1 MTITKI
7 EHMINPEVL
16 ASMVDGELEFALK
29 FTNLATVDNTLVGRA
44 GNTVSLPAYKM
55 IGEAEDVAEG
65 EAIPVEAL
73 ATEMENVTVKKAGK
87 GVRITDEAILSGY
100 GDPLGQASKQLAKA
114 IAAKVDSDVMACLDE
129 IGPEMTISKALSA
142 DVVSEALVKF
152 GEDIEGQKVLLI
164 SPAQLHTLKSDKNW
178 VAAAEIG
185 REALVEGAIGQV
197 HGCDVVISNRITDT
211 NFIVKPGAV
220 AIYLKRET
228 SLETERIPSIRA
240 TELTVDKHY
249 TVHLADVTKAI
260 KITGSTLL
268 NTRKK

>member
-1 MTITKI
+1 MTITKM

-29 FTNLATVDNTLVGRA
+29 FTNLATVDHTLVGRA

-55 IGEAEDVAEG
+55 IGEAVDVAEG

-73 ATEMENVTVKKAGK
+73 ATENENVTVKKAGK

-100 GDPLGQASKQLAKA
+100 GDPLGQASKQLAKS
-114 IAAKVDSDVMACLDE
+114 IASKVDSDVMACLDK
-129 IGPEMTISKALSA
+129 IGPEMTINKALSA
-142 DVVSEALVKF
+142 EVVSEALVKF
-152 GEDIEGQKVLLI
+152 GEDLEGQKVLLI
-164 SPAQLHTLKSDKNW
+164 SPAQLHALKQDPTWLSVQELGK
-178 VAAAEIG
+178 
-185 REALVEGAIGQV
+185 EALVEGAIGQI
-197 HGCDVVISNRITDT
+197 HGCDVVISNRIDGA
-211 NFIVKPGAV
+211 NYIVKPGAV

-260 KITGSTLL
+260 KIT
-268 NTRKK
+268 NA

>member
-1 MTITKI
+1 MTITKM

-29 FTNLATVDNTLVGRA
+29 FTNLATVDHTLVGRA

-55 IGEAEDVAEG
+55 IGEAVDVAEG
-65 EAIPVEAL
+65 EAIPVEQL

-114 IAAKVDSDVMACLDE
+114 IASKVDSDVMACLDE
-129 IGPEMTISKALSA
+129 IGPEMTINKALSA
-142 DVVSEALVKF
+142 EVVSEALVKF

-164 SPAQLHTLKSDKNW
+164 SPAQLHALKQDPTWLSVQELGK
-178 VAAAEIG
+178 
-185 REALVEGAIGQV
+185 EALVEGAIGQI
-197 HGCDVVISNRITDT
+197 HGCDVVISNRVDGA
-211 NFIVKPGAV
+211 NYIVKPGAV

-240 TELTVDKHY
+240 TELKVDKHY

-260 KITGSTLL
+260 KIT
-268 NTRKK
+268 NA

>member
-1 MTITKI
+1 MTITKM

-29 FTNLATVDNTLVGRA
+29 FTNLATVDHTLVGRA

-55 IGEAEDVAEG
+55 IGEAVDVAEG

-73 ATEMENVTVKKAGK
+73 ATENENVTVKKAGK

-114 IAAKVDSDVMACLDE
+114 IASKVDSDVMACLDK
-129 IGPEMTISKALSA
+129 IGPEMTINKTLSA
-142 DVVSEALVKF
+142 EVVSEALVKF

-164 SPAQLHTLKSDKNW
+164 SPAQLHALKQDPTWLSVQELGK
-178 VAAAEIG
+178 
-185 REALVEGAIGQV
+185 EALVEGAIGQI
-197 HGCDVVISNRITDT
+197 HGCDVVISNRV
-211 NFIVKPGAV
+211 NEANYIVKPGAV

-260 KITGSTLL
+260 KIAGAS
-268 NTRKK
+268 RKK

>member
-1 MTITKI
+1 MTITKM

-16 ASMVDGELEFALK
+16 ISMIDGELEFALK
-29 FTNLATVDNTLVGRA
+29 FTNLATVDHTLVGRA

-65 EAIPVEAL
+65 EAIPVEQL

-114 IAAKVDSDVMACLDE
+114 IASKVDSDVMACLDE

-142 DVVSEALVKF
+142 DTISEALVKF

-164 SPAQLHTLKSDKNW
+164 SPAQLHALKKDPTWLSVQELGK
-178 VAAAEIG
+178 
-185 REALVEGAIGQV
+185 EALAEGAIGQI

-228 SLETERIPSIRA
+228 YLETERIPSIRA

-260 KITGSTLL
+260 KIT
-268 NTRKK
+268 NA

>member
-1 MTITKI
+1 MTITKL
-7 EHMINPEVL
+7 ENMINPEVL

-29 FTNLATVDNTLVGRA
+29 FTNIATVDHTLVGRA
-44 GNTVSLPAYKM
+44 GNTVSLPAFKM
-55 IGEAEDVAEG
+55 IGEAVDVAEG

-114 IAAKVDSDVMACLDE
+114 IASKVDTDVMACLE
-129 IGPEMTISKALSA
+129 GIGEEMTINKALSA
-142 DVVSEALVKF
+142 DTVSEALVKF
-152 GEDIEGQKVLLI
+152 GEDLDGKKILFI
-164 SPAQLHTLKSDKNW
+164 SPAQLHTLKQDKTW
-178 VAAAEIG
+178 LSVQELG
-185 REALVEGAIGQV
+185 REALVEGAIGQI
-197 HGCDVVISNRITDT
+197 HGCDVVISNRVTDT
-211 NFIVKPGAV
+211 NYIVKPGAV
-220 AIYLKRET
+220 SIFLKRET

-260 KITGSTLL
+260 KIAGVSLL
-268 NTRKK
+268 NARKK

>member
-1 MTITKI
+1 MTMTKLQN
-7 EHMINPEVL
+7 MINPQVL

-29 FTNLATVDNTLVGRA
+29 FTNIATVDHTLVGRA

-55 IGEAEDVAEG
+55 IGEAQDVAEG

-73 ATEMENVTVKKAGK
+73 ATEMENVVVKKAGK

-114 IAAKVDSDVMACLDE
+114 IASKVDTDVMACLE
-129 IGPEMTISKALSA
+129 GIGEEMTINKALSA
-142 DVVSEALVKF
+142 DTVSEALVKF
-152 GEDIEGQKVLLI
+152 GEDLDGKKILFI
-164 SPAQLHTLKSDKNW
+164 SPAQLHTLKQDKTW
-178 VAAAEIG
+178 LSVQELG
-185 REALVEGAIGQV
+185 REALVEGAIGQI
-197 HGCDVVISNRITDT
+197 HGCDVVISNRVTYT
-211 NFIVKPGAV
+211 NYIVKPGSV
-220 AIYLKRET
+220 SIFLKRET

-260 KITGSTLL
+260 KITGAALL
-268 NTRKK
+268 NARKK

>member
-29 FTNLATVDNTLVGRA
+29 FTNLATVDHTLVGRA

-65 EAIPVEAL
+65 EAIPVEQL

-164 SPAQLHTLKSDKNW
+164 SPAQLHALKSDKNW

-211 NFIVKPGAV
+211 NFIVKPNAV

-228 SLETERIPSIRA
+228 SLETERIHNIRA

-260 KITGSTLL
+260 KIT
-268 NTRKK
+268 NA

>member
-1 MTITKI
+1 MTITKM

-16 ASMVDGELEFALK
+16 GAMVDGELEFALK

-55 IGEAEDVAEG
+55 IGEAVDVAEG

-73 ATEMENVTVKKAGK
+73 ATENENVTVKKAGK

-114 IAAKVDSDVMACLDE
+114 IAAKVDSDVMACLDK
-129 IGPEMTISKALSA
+129 IGPEMTINKALSA
-142 DVVSEALVKF
+142 EVVSEALVKF

-164 SPAQLHTLKSDKNW
+164 SPAQLHALKQDPTWFSVQELGK
-178 VAAAEIG
+178 
-185 REALVEGAIGQV
+185 EALVEGAIGQI
-197 HGCDVVISNRITDT
+197 HGCDVVISNRIDGA
-211 NFIVKPGAV
+211 NYIVKPGAV

-260 KITGSTLL
+260 KIAGAS
-268 NTRKK
+268 RKK

>member
-16 ASMVDGELEFALK
+16 ASMVDGELEFAIK
-29 FTNLATVDNTLVGRA
+29 FANLATVDNTLVGRA

-55 IGEAEDVAEG
+55 IGEAVDVAEG

-73 ATEMENVTVKKAGK
+73 ATENENVTVKKVGK

-114 IAAKVDSDVMACLDE
+114 IASKVDSDVMACLDK
-129 IGPEMTISKALSA
+129 IGPEMTINKTLSA
-142 DVVSEALVKF
+142 EVVSEALVKF

-164 SPAQLHTLKSDKNW
+164 SPAQLHTLKQDPTWLSVQELGK
-178 VAAAEIG
+178 
-185 REALVEGAIGQV
+185 EALVEGAIGQI
-197 HGCDVVISNRITDT
+197 HGCDVVISNRVDGA
-211 NFIVKPGAV
+211 NYIVKPGAV

-228 SLETERIPSIRA
+228 FLETERIPSIRA

-260 KITGSTLL
+260 KIAGVG
-268 NTRKK
+268 RKK

>member
-1 MTITKI
+1 MTITKL
-7 EHMINPEVL
+7 ENMINPQVL

-29 FTNLATVDNTLVGRA
+29 FTNLATVDHTLVGRA

-55 IGEAEDVAEG
+55 IGEAVDVAEG

-73 ATEMENVTVKKAGK
+73 ATENENVTVKKAGK

-114 IAAKVDSDVMACLDE
+114 IAAKVDSDVMACLDK
-129 IGPEMTISKALSA
+129 IGPEMTINKALSA
-142 DVVSEALVKF
+142 EVVSEALVKF

-164 SPAQLHTLKSDKNW
+164 SPAQLHELKQDPTWLSVQELGK
-178 VAAAEIG
+178 
-185 REALVEGAIGQV
+185 EALVEGAIGQI
-197 HGCDVVISNRITDT
+197 HGCDVVISNRIDGA
-211 NFIVKPGAV
+211 NYIVKPGAV

-260 KITGSTLL
+260 KIAGAS
-268 NTRKK
+268 RKK

>member
-1 MTITKI
+1 MTITKM

-55 IGEAEDVAEG
+55 IGEAVDVAEG

-73 ATEMENVTVKKAGK
+73 ATENENVTVKKAGK

-114 IAAKVDSDVMACLDE
+114 IASKVDSDVMACLDK
-129 IGPEMTISKALSA
+129 IGPEMTINKALSA
-142 DVVSEALVKF
+142 EVVSEALVKF

-164 SPAQLHTLKSDKNW
+164 SPVQLHTLKQDPTWLSVQELGK
-178 VAAAEIG
+178 
-185 REALVEGAIGQV
+185 EALVEGAIGQI
-197 HGCDVVISNRITDT
+197 HGCDVVISNRIDGA
-211 NFIVKPGAV
+211 NYIVKPGAV

-260 KITGSTLL
+260 KIAGAI
-268 NTRKK
+268 RKK

>member
-1 MTITKI
+1 MTITKM

-16 ASMVDGELEFALK
+16 GAMVDGELEFALK

-55 IGEAEDVAEG
+55 IGEAVDVAEG

-73 ATEMENVTVKKAGK
+73 ATENENVTVKKAGK

-114 IAAKVDSDVMACLDE
+114 IAAKVDSDVMACLDK
-129 IGPEMTISKALSA
+129 IGPEMTINKALSA
-142 DVVSEALVKF
+142 EVVSEALVKF

-164 SPAQLHTLKSDKNW
+164 SPAQLHALKQDPTWLSVQELGK
-178 VAAAEIG
+178 
-185 REALVEGAIGQV
+185 EALVEGAIGQI
-197 HGCDVVISNRITDT
+197 HGCDVVISNRIDGA
-211 NFIVKPGAV
+211 NYIVKPGAV

-260 KITGSTLL
+260 KIAGAS
-268 NTRKK
+268 RKK

>member
-1 MTITKI
+1 MTITKM

-114 IAAKVDSDVMACLDE
+114 IASKVDSDVMACLDE

-142 DVVSEALVKF
+142 DTISEALVKF

-164 SPAQLHTLKSDKNW
+164 SPAQLHSLKKDPTWLSVQELGK
-178 VAAAEIG
+178 
-185 REALVEGAIGQV
+185 EALAEGAIGQI
-197 HGCDVVISNRITDT
+197 HGCDVVVSNRITDT
-211 NFIVKPGAV
+211 IFIVKPGAV

-249 TVHLADVTKAI
+249 TVHIADVTKAI
-260 KITGSTLL
+260 KIA
-268 NTRKK
+268 NA

>member
-1 MTITKI
+1 MTITKL
-7 EHMINPEVL
+7 ENMINPEVL

-29 FTNLATVDNTLVGRA
+29 FTNIATVDHTLVGRA
-44 GNTVSLPAYKM
+44 GNTVSLPAFKM
-55 IGEAEDVAEG
+55 IGEAVDVAEG

-114 IAAKVDSDVMACLDE
+114 IASKVDTDVMACLE
-129 IGPEMTISKALSA
+129 GIGEEMTINKALSA
-142 DVVSEALVKF
+142 DTVSEALVKF
-152 GEDIEGQKVLLI
+152 GEDLDGKKILFI
-164 SPAQLHTLKSDKNW
+164 SPAQLHTLKQDKTW
-178 VAAAEIG
+178 LSVQELG
-185 REALVEGAIGQV
+185 REALVEGAIGQI
-197 HGCDVVISNRITDT
+197 HGCDVVISNRVTDT
-211 NFIVKPGAV
+211 NYIVKPGAV
-220 AIYLKRET
+220 SIFLKRET

-260 KITGSTLL
+260 KIAGASR
-268 NTRKK
+268 NK

>member
-16 ASMVDGELEFALK
+16 ASMVDGELEFAIK
-29 FTNLATVDNTLVGRA
+29 FAPLATVDNTLVGRP
-44 GNTVSLPAYKM
+44 GNTISLPAYKM
-55 IGEAEDVAEG
+55 IGEAVDVAEG

-114 IAAKVDSDVMACLDE
+114 IASKVDTDVMACLE
-129 IGPEMTISKALSA
+129 GIGGEMTINKALSA
-142 DVVSEALVKF
+142 DTVSEALVKF
-152 GEDIEGQKVLLI
+152 GEDLDGKKILFI
-164 SPAQLHTLKSDKNW
+164 SPAQLHTLKQDKTW
-178 VAAAEIG
+178 LSIQELG
-185 REALVEGAIGQV
+185 REALVEGAIGQI
-197 HGCDVVISNRITDT
+197 HGCDVVISNRVT
-211 NFIVKPGAV
+211 NTNYIVKPGAV
-220 AIYLKRET
+220 SIFLKRET

-260 KITGSTLL
+260 KIAGASR
-268 NTRKK
+268 NK

>member
-1 MTITKI
+1 MTITKM

-55 IGEAEDVAEG
+55 IGEAVDVAEG

-73 ATEMENVTVKKAGK
+73 ATENENVTVKKAGK

-114 IAAKVDSDVMACLDE
+114 IASKVDSDVMACLDK
-129 IGPEMTISKALSA
+129 IGPEMTINKTLSA
-142 DVVSEALVKF
+142 EVVSEALVKF

-164 SPAQLHTLKSDKNW
+164 SPAQLHALKQDPTWLSVQELGK
-178 VAAAEIG
+178 
-185 REALVEGAIGQV
+185 EALVEGAIGQI
-197 HGCDVVISNRITDT
+197 HGCDVVISNRIDGA
-211 NFIVKPGAV
+211 NYIVKPGAV

-260 KITGSTLL
+260 KIAGAS
-268 NTRKK
+268 RKK

>member
-1 MTITKI
+1 MTITKMNA
-7 EHMINPEVL
+7 MINPEVL
-16 ASMVDGELEFALK
+16 GVMVDGELEFALK
-29 FTNLATVDNTLVGRA
+29 FTNLATVDHTLVGRA

-55 IGEAEDVAEG
+55 IGEAVDVAEG

-73 ATEMENVTVKKAGK
+73 ATENENVTVKKAGK

-114 IAAKVDSDVMACLDE
+114 IASKVDSDVMACLDK
-129 IGPEMTISKALSA
+129 IGPEMTINKELSA
-142 DVVSEALVKF
+142 STVSEALVKF
-152 GEDIEGQKVLLI
+152 GEDLEGQKVLLI
-164 SPAQLHTLKSDKNW
+164 SPAQLHTLKQDPTWLSVQELGK
-178 VAAAEIG
+178 
-185 REALVEGAIGQV
+185 EALVEGAIGQI
-197 HGCDVVISNRITDT
+197 HGCDVVISNRVDGA
-211 NFIVKPGAV
+211 NYIVNPGAV

-260 KITGSTLL
+260 KITGVG
-268 NTRKK
+268 RKK

>member
-1 MTITKI
+1 MTITKM

-29 FTNLATVDNTLVGRA
+29 FTNLATVDHTLVGRA

-55 IGEAEDVAEG
+55 IGEAQDVAEG
-65 EAIPVEAL
+65 EAIPVEQL
-73 ATEMENVTVKKAGK
+73 ATENENVTVKKAGK

-100 GDPLGQASKQLAKA
+100 GDPLGQASKQLAKS
-114 IAAKVDSDVMACLDE
+114 IASKVDSDVMACLDK
-129 IGPEMTISKALSA
+129 IGPEMTINKALSA
-142 DVVSEALVKF
+142 EVVSEALVKF

-164 SPAQLHTLKSDKNW
+164 SPAQLHALKQDPTWLSVQELGK
-178 VAAAEIG
+178 
-185 REALVEGAIGQV
+185 EALAEGAIGQI
-197 HGCDVVISNRITDT
+197 HGCDVVISNRVDGA
-211 NFIVKPGAV
+211 NYIVKPGAV

-249 TVHLADVTKAI
+249 AVHLADVTKAI
-260 KITGSTLL
+260 KIAGVG
-268 NTRKK
+268 RKK

>member
-1 MTITKI
+1 MTITKM

-29 FTNLATVDNTLVGRA
+29 FTNLATVDHTLVGRA

-65 EAIPVEAL
+65 EAIPVEQL

-152 GEDIEGQKVLLI
+152 GEDLDGKKILLI
-164 SPAQLHTLKSDKNW
+164 SPAQLHALKKDSTWLSVQELGK
-178 VAAAEIG
+178 
-185 REALVEGAIGQV
+185 EALAEGAIGQV

-249 TVHLADVTKAI
+249 TVHIADVTKAI
-260 KITGSTLL
+260 KIT
-268 NTRKK
+268 NA

>member
-1 MTITKI
+1 MTMTKLQN
-7 EHMINPEVL
+7 MINPEVL

-29 FTNLATVDNTLVGRA
+29 FTNLATGDNTLVGRP

-55 IGEAEDVAEG
+55 IGEAVDVAEG

-114 IAAKVDSDVMACLDE
+114 IASKVDSDVMACLDK
-129 IGPEMTISKALSA
+129 IGPEMTINKALSA
-142 DVVSEALVKF
+142 EVVSEALVKF

-164 SPAQLHTLKSDKNW
+164 SPAQLHALKKDPTWLSVQELGK
-178 VAAAEIG
+178 
-185 REALVEGAIGQV
+185 EALAEGAIGQI
-197 HGCDVVISNRITDT
+197 HGCDVVISNRV
-211 NFIVKPGAV
+211 NEANYIVKPGAV

-260 KITGSTLL
+260 KIAGAS
-268 NTRKK
+268 RKK

>member
-1 MTITKI
+1 MTITKM

-55 IGEAEDVAEG
+55 IGEAVDVAEG

-73 ATEMENVTVKKAGK
+73 ATENENVTVKKAGK

-114 IAAKVDSDVMACLDE
+114 IAAKVDSDVMACLDK
-129 IGPEMTISKALSA
+129 IGPEMTINKALSA
-142 DVVSEALVKF
+142 EVVSEALVKF

-164 SPAQLHTLKSDKNW
+164 SPAQLHALKQDPTWLSVQELGK
-178 VAAAEIG
+178 
-185 REALVEGAIGQV
+185 EALVEGAIGQI
-197 HGCDVVISNRITDT
+197 HGCDVVISNRIDGA
-211 NFIVKPGAV
+211 NYIVKPGAV

-228 SLETERIPSIRA
+228 SLETERIPSRRA

-260 KITGSTLL
+260 KIAGAS
-268 NTRKK
+268 RKK

>member
-1 MTITKI
+1 MTMTKLNN
-7 EHMINPEVL
+7 MINPEVL

-29 FTNLATVDNTLVGRA
+29 FTNLATVDNTLVGRP

-55 IGEAEDVAEG
+55 IGEAVDVAEG

-87 GVRITDEAILSGY
+87 GIRITDEAILSGY
-100 GDPLGQASKQLAKA
+100 GDPLGQATKQLAKS
-114 IAAKVDSDVMACLDE
+114 IASKVDTDVMACLE
-129 IGPEMTISKALSA
+129 GIGEEMTINKTLSA
-142 DVVSEALVKF
+142 EVVSEALVKF
-152 GEDIEGQKVLLI
+152 GEDLEGQKVLLI
-164 SPAQLHTLKSDKNW
+164 SPAQLHTLKQDPTWLSVQELGK
-178 VAAAEIG
+178 
-185 REALVEGAIGQV
+185 EALVEGAIGQI

-211 NFIVKPGAV
+211 NYIVKPGAV

-228 SLETERIPSIRA
+228 ALETERIPSIRA

-260 KITGSTLL
+260 KIAGVTKA
-268 NTRKK
+268 KKA